1 MLIEQSV
8 NIVKMGKRKTTTENK
23 IKEQP
28 RKEQSS
34 DEINIGL
41 EIKRWVVVR
50 ESMNLSD
57 EELMKSVLDL

>member
-1 MLIEQSV
+1 M
-8 NIVKMGKRKTTTENK
+8 KMGKRKTTTENK

>member
-1 MLIEQSV
+1 
-8 NIVKMGKRKTTTENK
+8 MGKRKTTTENK

-34 DEINIGL
+34 DKINIGL